1 MTYASPLAFN
11 KLARS
16 ALSSQASSASAE
28 RLFSDLGR
36 MEGRFC
42 QSILSSAVE
51 MKEIIRAYVNLRLKD
66 HFRPQ
71 NNTLHPDAAA
81 FKSIVVEVTE
91 KVFESQKDT

>member
-1 MTYASPLAFN
+1 MTYASPLDFN
-11 KLARS
+11 KLSRS
-16 ALSSQASSASAE
+16 ALSSQASSESAE
-28 RLFSDLGR
+28 RLFSDLDR
-36 MEGRFC
+36 IEGFFC
-42 QSILSSAVE
+42 QSMLSSTVK

-81 FKSIVVEVTE
+81 FKSIVVEVSE